1 MGRRSPTQGV
11 TIRNRPKKKKKET
24 REQTDEYYRKY
35 HASPEAKKDRA
46 ARNRA
51 RAKAMK
57 EGKVKKGDGK
67 ELDHKVP
74 LSKGGSRS
82 VKNTRV
88 VSRKTNRSYKRD
100 AKNRPI

>member
-1 MGRRSPTQGV
+1 MGKRERS
-11 TIRNRPKKKKKET
+11 K
-24 REQTDEYYRKY
+24 EYYEKY

-57 EGKVKKGDGK
+57 EGKVKKGDKK

-82 VKNTRV
+82 TKNTRV

>member
-1 MGRRSPTQGV
+1 MSRRSRTQGV
-11 TIRNRPKKKKKET
+11 TIRNRPKKKET
-24 REQTDEYYRKY
+24 REQTDEYYKKY

-46 ARNRA
+46 ARNKA
-51 RAKAMK
+51 RREAIR

-82 VKNTRV
+82 TSNTRV
-88 VSRKTNRSYKRD
+88 VSRRKNRSYKRD
-100 AKNRPI
+100 ARNRPI

>member
-1 MGRRSPTQGV
+1 MGERERS
-11 TIRNRPKKKKKET
+11 KA
-24 REQTDEYYRKY
+24 YYEKY

-46 ARNRA
+46 ARNKA
-51 RAKAMK
+51 RRKAIR
-57 EGKVKKGDGK
+57 EGRVKKGDGK

-82 VKNTRV
+82 TSNTRV
-88 VSRKTNRSYKRD
+88 VSRKTNRSYARD

>member
-1 MGRRSPTQGV
+1 MGKRERS
-11 TIRNRPKKKKKET
+11 K
-24 REQTDEYYRKY
+24 EYYEKY

-57 EGKVKKGDGK
+57 EGKVKKGDKK
-67 ELDHKVP
+67 ELDHMDP